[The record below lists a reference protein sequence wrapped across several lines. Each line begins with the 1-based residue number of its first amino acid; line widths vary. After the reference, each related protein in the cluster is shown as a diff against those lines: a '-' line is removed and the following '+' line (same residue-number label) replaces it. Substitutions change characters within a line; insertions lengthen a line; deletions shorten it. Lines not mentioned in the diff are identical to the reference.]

1 MLDSYEKLSTYQM
14 IMILVLSRS
23 TDAYV
28 YLFIIL
34 NHPSNQDVW
43 IVVILSLVYILIIYI
58 PILFLSNRYKGL
70 SLIQIGEVLTGKT
83 GGKILSLIVSILFLY
98 NSTIVLSLIGYF
110 LGNSTLPDTPFFIV
124 TGVAIICCS
133 YSAYKGLSVH
143 GRLAEIIAP
152 ITLISVVIFTLLNIG
167 IMDFK
172 ELLPILKAS
181 TFKEI
186 NYGAL
191 TAASMFYQGIFLSLC
206 APQLEK
212 AEDVNKIFIYSN
224 VIITVF
230 YVIIITTTFAVFGV
244 RQAQHQ
250 SIPYLATVQQISL
263 LNFIE
268 RIEVVAVFNWF
279 MGMFVNFSLN
289 IYFLSKSI
297 SYGLNLKND
306 KTFIIPSLI
315 IIFIINNFTFLKKSI
330 YVRKALSYEME
341 SCIYAIFTLIIPLV
355 LLIIYFIKGKNKE
368 IEDK

>member
-1 MLDSYEKLSTYQM
+1 MLDSYEKLSTYEM

-43 IVVILSLVYILIIYI
+43 IVVILSLVYILIMYI

-70 SLIQIGEVLTGKT
+70 SLIEIGEVLTGKT
-83 GGKILSLIVSILFLY
+83 GGKILSLIVSLLFFY
-98 NSTIVLSLIGYF
+98 NSIISLSLIGYF

-133 YSAYKGLSVH
+133 YSAYKGLVIH
-143 GRLAEIIAP
+143 GKLSGIITP
-152 ITLISVVIFTLLNIG
+152 ITLISVIFFTLLNLG

-172 ELLPILKAS
+172 ELLPILKTS

-191 TAASMFYQGIFLSLC
+191 TTASIFYQGIFLSLC
-206 APQLEK
+206 VPQLEK
-212 AEDVNKIFIYSN
+212 AEDLNKIFIYSN

-250 SIPYLATVQQISL
+250 SIPYLATVQQVSL

-268 RIEVVAVFNWF
+268 RIEIIAVFNWF
-279 MGMFVNFSLN
+279 VGMFVNFSLN
-289 IYFLSKSI
+289 IYFLSKSAC
-297 SYGLNLKND
+297 YGLSLKNERI
-306 KTFIIPSLI
+306 FIIPSLI
-315 IIFIINNFTFLKKSI
+315 IIFIINNFTFFKKSI
-330 YVRKALSYEME
+330 YVRKALSYEMKFF
-341 SCIYAIFTLIIPLV
+341 IYIIFILIIPLI
-355 LLIIYFIKGKNKE
+355 LLIMYFIRGKNKE
-368 IEDK
+368 VKSE